1 MKHARRRLVVAL
13 GVLAGLVTAVP
24 LAAGHNDRPKHGAPG
39 GEVVGYFTSWG
50 IYGRQYRVKD
60 VATSGSAERL
70 TAVNYAFG
78 NAVPEGAPGN
88 VVCKLGDEWADY
100 QTSWTAEQ
108 SVTGTEVTWP
118 RPILGNFQQ
127 LQALKA
133 LHPNMKVLISLGGWT
148 WSQYF
153 SDAALTRESRSR
165 FVASC
170 IDLFIK
176 GNLPDPGWGGM
187 GGPGAAAGVFD
198 GIDLDWEWP
207 GSEGNPHNVV
217 RPEDKHNFTLLL
229 EEFRKQLDAYGKQTG
244 KDYLLTAF
252 LPAAPAK
259 IGAGFEVDKIFDSLD
274 FATVQ
279 GYDLHGAW
287 DPLTNHQSNLYKAKR
302 DPTSPRFSVNNT
314 VKAYLRSGAPRRE
327 LVIGV
332 PFYSRGWTGI
342 TSAGDGLFASATGA
356 APGTWEAGAED
367 YKVAKTFLDMG
378 FTRHWDKRTHA
389 AWLFDGTTFWTF
401 DDPQVLRDKSEY
413 VRDNRLGGV
422 MFWELS
428 GDTPDGELIAALA
441 DR

>member
-1 MKHARRRLVVAL
+1 MNPGRGRLVAALVLLVAL
-13 GVLAGLVTAVP
+13 AAAVP
-24 LAAGHNDRPKHGAPG
+24 LASAGGDRGRRAG

-50 IYGRQYRVKD
+50 IYARQYRVKD
-60 VATSGSAERL
+60 VATSGSADRL
-70 TAVNYAFG
+70 TAINYAFG
-78 NAVPEGAPGN
+78 NVVPESGN

-100 QTSWTAEQ
+100 QVPWTAEQ

-133 LHPNMKVLISLGGWT
+133 RYPNVKALISLGGWT
-148 WSQYF
+148 WSRYF
-153 SDAALTRESRSR
+153 SDAALTRESRER

-207 GSEGNPHNVV
+207 GSEGNVGNVI

-229 EEFRKQLDAYGKQTG
+229 AEFRRQLDAYGKQTRRH
-244 KDYLLTAF
+244 YLLTAF

-259 IGAGFEVDKIFDSLD
+259 IRAGFEVDEIFDSLD

-287 DPLTNHQSNLYKAKR
+287 DPVTNHQSNLYRAKG
-302 DPTSPRFSVNNT
+302 DPSDPRFSVDST
-314 VKAYLRSGAPRRE
+314 VQAYLRRGAPRRE
-327 LVIGV
+327 LVVGV
-332 PFYSRGWTGI
+332 PFYSRGWTGVSSS
-342 TSAGDGLFASATGA
+342 TTGLFAPATGA

-367 YKVAKTFLDMG
+367 YKVAKGLVGAG
-378 FTRHWDKRTHA
+378 FTRYWDPKAGA

-401 DDPQVLRDKSEY
+401 DDPQVMQEKARY
-413 VRDNRLGGV
+413 VRHSRLGGV

-428 GDTPDGELIAALA
+428 GDTADGELIAALA
-441 DR
+441 D